1 MSSSSQYNTQ
11 LASPPPE
18 YEDMP
23 SAIDI
28 SSYARSMHRHTQ
40 KQMDAA
46 AKAARRRTSNNT
58 NTHAP
63 LDSESSVGSMD
74 SRSGGSSISST
85 TS

>member
-1 MSSSSQYNTQ
+1 MSSSSHYNTQ

-46 AKAARRRTSNNT
+46 AKAARRRTSNT

-74 SRSGGSSISST
+74 SGS
-85 TS
+85 